1 MLKRAFLMLVAAIGV
16 FTAVQTASADVYVHG
31 YYRSNGTYV
40 QPHYRSDPDG
50 NFWNNW
56 STYPNVNPYTGSVGT
71 RHSPSYN
78 YGGSGSYSYPSY
90 SYPSYSPPSYRSYNS
105 YGTYNLYR

>member
-1 MLKRAFLMLVAAIGV
+1 MFKKTLTMLVIGFAVAASS
-16 FTAVQTASADVYVHG
+16 TSLEAQTWVRG

-56 STYPNVNPYTGSVGT
+56 TTYPNINPYTGSYGT
-71 RHSPSYN
+71 RRT
-78 YGGSGSYSYPSY
+78 
-90 SYPSYSPPSYRSYNS
+90 PSYRSYYYDNS
-105 YGTYNLYR
+105 DYGYYRYRY